1 MEMLNYNNLSKS
13 ELFEMFKIK
22 RYKNKNKLK
31 FISKH
36 QKDIFFICKWVFFE
50 DDFYDLQ
57 IDFYKKNQSFKNY
70 ENEILYDNSNLY
82 SFFDDVIDLYQYID
96 IKE

>member
-22 RYKNKNKLK
+22 KYKNKYKLK
-31 FISKH
+31 FIPKH
-36 QKDIFFICKWVFFE
+36 QKDIFFICKWVFIKN
-50 DDFYDLQ
+50 DFYDLQ

-70 ENEILYDNSNLY
+70 ENEILLNNNNLF
-82 SFFDDVIDLYQYID
+82 SFFDDVIDLNQYI
-96 IKE
+96 KE

>member
-31 FISKH
+31 FIFKH
-36 QKDIFFICKWVFFE
+36 QKDIFFICKWVFIKN
-50 DDFYDLQ
+50 DFYDLQ

-70 ENEILYDNSNLY
+70 ENEILLNNNNLF
-82 SFFDDVIDLYQYID
+82 SFFDDVIDSNQYI
-96 IKE
+96 KE

>member
-22 RYKNKNKLK
+22 KYKNKYKLK

-36 QKDIFFICKWVFFE
+36 QKDIFSFVNGYLLKMIFMT
-50 DDFYDLQ
+50 
-57 IDFYKKNQSFKNY
+57 YKLIFTKK
-70 ENEILYDNSNLY
+70 
-82 SFFDDVIDLYQYID
+82 
-96 IKE
+96 IKVLRIMKMKYY